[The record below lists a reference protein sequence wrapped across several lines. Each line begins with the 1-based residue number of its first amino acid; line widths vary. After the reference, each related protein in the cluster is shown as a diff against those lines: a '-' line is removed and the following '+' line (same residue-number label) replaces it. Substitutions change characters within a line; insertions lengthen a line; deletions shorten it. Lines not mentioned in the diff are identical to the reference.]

1 MRLKSVYETRLSPAF
16 ISYWNWNLNIHR
28 NQGAG
33 GKEEIKDMDTVQERG
48 REHWGAYRGGEK
60 AELNSTDVLFFG

>member
-1 MRLKSVYETRLSPAF
+1 M
-16 ISYWNWNLNIHR
+16 NIHS

-60 AELNSTDVLFFG
+60 AELNPTDVLFLG